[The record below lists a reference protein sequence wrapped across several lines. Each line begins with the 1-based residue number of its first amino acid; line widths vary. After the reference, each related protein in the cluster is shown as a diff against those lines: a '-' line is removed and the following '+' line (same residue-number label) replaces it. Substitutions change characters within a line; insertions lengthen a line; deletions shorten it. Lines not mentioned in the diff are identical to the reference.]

1 MKGRNCVTNL
11 HPRCNKSH
19 LSLRNLWG
27 HWLSRELTKSSS
39 FPRYFMLFTWCEYWC
54 TSDTNIKFDCTDKTR
69 CYLILRSH
77 HIARRHG
84 HVFRMALHN
93 EQDWRME
100 TWQRARQGEL
110 SCLHTPI
117 PELWNA
123 ILNTCQMPSRFY
135 IIPSNV
141 NKRQTHLLKLF
152 IAHDLME
159 GHICRQNTL
168 MFALVFC
175 LNCVYAPPARAV
187 TAITQVKNPIH
198 DGKRG
203 QLKLP
208 KSHERYHNV
217 VIWHWIVYKWRRSK
231 QMLSFHRTFFNL
243 LDFTVSL
250 SCRDCHSE
258 TPWSHSSN
266 KPGSTYC
273 QSRDFWLRTN
283 YTLEMW
289 CANAKLANQV
299 STNPVKT
306 LVIPMSW
313 SDRCFEWQER

>member
-1 MKGRNCVTNL
+1 MGPYF
-11 HPRCNKSH
+11 HPDKI
-19 LSLRNLWG
+19 WGKQKG
-27 HWLSRELTKSSS
+27 HWMCPTWGSECSAIYETNFKIDSS
-39 FPRYFMLFTWCEYWC
+39 
-54 TSDTNIKFDCTDKTR
+54 I
-69 CYLILRSH
+69 
-77 HIARRHG
+77 IARRHG

-93 EQDWRME
+93 EGDWRME
-100 TWQRARQGEL
+100 TWQRARQGES

-117 PELWNA
+117 PELCNA

-141 NKRQTHLLKLF
+141 IKTVYSPRSYGGPYMQAKHAGVCSGVLF
-152 IAHDLME
+152 EL
-159 GHICRQNTL
+159 R
-168 MFALVFC
+168 
-175 LNCVYAPPARAV
+175 ARAAR
-187 TAITQVKNPIH
+187 TCCHCHLAVKNPIH

-217 VIWHWIVYKWRRSK
+217 VMWHWIVYKWRRSK

-266 KPGSTYC
+266 QPGGTYC
-273 QSRDFWLRTN
+273 QARDFLLRTN

-299 STNPVKT
+299 PINPVKT
-306 LVIPMSW
+306 IVIPTSW
-313 SDRCFEWQER
+313 SDRCFELQER

>member
-1 MKGRNCVTNL
+1 M
-11 HPRCNKSH
+11 
-19 LSLRNLWG
+19 
-27 HWLSRELTKSSS
+27 
-39 FPRYFMLFTWCEYWC
+39 
-54 TSDTNIKFDCTDKTR
+54 
-69 CYLILRSH
+69 
-77 HIARRHG
+77 
-84 HVFRMALHN
+84 FRMALHN
-93 EQDWRME
+93 EGDWRME

-110 SCLHTPI
+110 SCFHMPI
-117 PELWNA
+117 PELCNA

-141 NKRQTHLLKLF
+141 NKSQTHLLKPF
-152 IAHDLME
+152 IVRDLME
-159 GHICRQNTL
+159 RHICRQNTL

-175 LNCVYAPPARAV
+175 FELRARAAR
-187 TAITQVKNPIH
+187 TCCHCHLAVKNPIH

-217 VIWHWIVYKWRRSK
+217 VMWHWFVYKWRRSK
-231 QMLSFHRTFFNL
+231 QILSFHRTFFNS

-258 TPWSHSSN
+258 IPWSHSSN
-266 KPGSTYC
+266 QPGGTYC
-273 QSRDFWLRTN
+273 QARDFLLRTN

-299 STNPVKT
+299 PTSPVKT

-313 SDRCFEWQER
+313 SDRCFEWQERYHAFRADQK